1 MRGGQRPGAG
11 RKAPDTRDASVHL
24 VKVTPE
30 TYRILREL
38 RALGFIGTKV
48 TEIAVRAFY
57 EKIKSQ
63 NL

>member
-11 RKAPDTRDASVHL
+11 RPTQDASVHL

-30 TYRILREL
+30 TYRMLREL

-48 TEIAVRAFY
+48 TEIAIRNFY

>member
-1 MRGGQRPGAG
+1 MRGGQRQGAG
-11 RKAPDTRDASVHL
+11 RKPQNISTHL

-30 TYRILREL
+30 TYRMLREL

-48 TEIAVRAFY
+48 TEIAVRNFY
-57 EKIKSQ
+57 ERIKNQ

>member
-1 MRGGQRPGAG
+1 MRGGQRQGAG

-30 TYRILREL
+30 TYRMLREL

-48 TEIAVRAFY
+48 AEIAIRNFY

>member
-1 MRGGQRPGAG
+1 MRGGQRQGAG
-11 RKAPDTRDASVHL
+11 RKPQDASAHL

-30 TYRILREL
+30 TYRMLREL
-38 RALGFIGTKV
+38 RSLGFIGTKV

-57 EKIKSQ
+57 ERIKSQ

>member
-11 RKAPDTRDASVHL
+11 RKAPDASVHL

-30 TYRILREL
+30 TYRMLREL
-38 RALGFIGTKV
+38 RSLGFIGTKV
-48 TEIAVRAFY
+48 TEIAVRNFY
-57 EKIKSQ
+57 ERIKNQ

>member
-11 RKAPDTRDASVHL
+11 RPTQDASVHL

-30 TYRILREL
+30 TYRMLREL
-38 RALGFIGTKV
+38 RAMGFIGTKV

-57 EKIKSQ
+57 DKIKSQ

>member
-11 RKAPDTRDASVHL
+11 RKAQDTRSHL

-30 TYRILREL
+30 TYRMLREL

-48 TEIAVRAFY
+48 TEIAVRNFY
-57 EKIKSQ
+57 ERIKNQ

>member
-1 MRGGQRPGAG
+1 MRGGQRQGAG
-11 RKAPDTRDASVHL
+11 RKPQGTSAHL

-30 TYRILREL
+30 TYRMLREL
-38 RALGFIGTKV
+38 RSLGFIGTKV
-48 TEIAVRAFY
+48 AEIAIRAFY